1 MNGPQDLGGQ
11 MGFGPV
17 APENN
22 EPLFHAGWEKWAMGM
37 TIAAGAMGQ
46 WNIDESR
53 HARESL
59 HPADYYASSY
69 YEIWTKALEVLL
81 KRHGFVQPQELDEGR
96 SLGKGTQPKRVLKAE
111 NVAAALAKGGPCDRP
126 VAGEPRFQPG
136 DRIRTHNFN
145 PETHTR
151 LPRYARGKLGVI
163 EAVRGGFVFPDS
175 NAHGKGENPQYV
187 YTVVFTA
194 PEIWG
199 DGADPTLT
207 ISIDAWESY
216 LEPA

>member
-1 MNGPQDLGGQ
+1 MNGPHDLGGQ

-17 APENN
+17 APEKN
-22 EPLFHAGWEKWAMGM
+22 EPLFHADWEKRAMGM
-37 TIAAGAMGQ
+37 TIAAGAMGH

-59 HPADYYASSY
+59 HPADYYASTY
-69 YEIWTKALEVLL
+69 YEIWAKALEILL
-81 KRHGFVQPQELDEGR
+81 KRHGFVQPQELDKGR

-111 NVAAALAKGGPCDRP
+111 NVAAALAKGGPCNRP

-163 EAVRGGFVFPDS
+163 EAARGGFVFPDS

-207 ISIDAWESY
+207 VSIDAWESY